1 MPELVSPENLLV
13 KLKTARSSEM
23 HEVVK
28 SAETT
33 VASIGVGDVKL
44 EGRPP
49 GKFFKDQFWER
60 FYLVLLSAALAHKA
74 GTC

>member
-1 MPELVSPENLLV
+1 M
-13 KLKTARSSEM
+13 KTD
-23 HEVVK
+23 
-28 SAETT
+28 ETT
-33 VASIGVGDVKL
+33 VPSIEVGAIRV

-74 GTC
+74 GAC